1 MTNWVAPPPK
11 AASISALREKNI
23 FSVGQK
29 PAFGSPAACA
39 EASSPPVPQVI
50 TNFQARAVLIGQG
63 YFDDVND
70 FVAGLGDA
78 TATAAWEYANEV
90 TRNGALV
97 AAVQAALGLTSQ
109 EMDALFVAA
118 AGIEA

>member
-1 MTNWVAPPPK
+1 MREHVIVDAETGEVTRVPFTPEEE
-11 AASISALREKNI
+11 AA
-23 FSVGQK
+23 
-29 PAFGSPAACA
+29 A

-50 TNFQARAVLIGQG
+50 TNFQARAVLIAQG

-90 TRNGALV
+90 TRSGALV
-97 AAVQAALGLTSQ
+97 AAVRAALGLTDQ
-109 EMDALFVAA
+109 QMDDLFIAA